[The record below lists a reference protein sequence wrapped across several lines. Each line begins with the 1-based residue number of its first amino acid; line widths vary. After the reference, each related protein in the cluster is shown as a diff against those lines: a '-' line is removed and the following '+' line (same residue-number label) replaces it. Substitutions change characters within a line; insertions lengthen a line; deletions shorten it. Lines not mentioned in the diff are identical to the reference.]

1 MLKRLK
7 SVVQQSTLL
16 KVSSFNGLS
25 VVIKMITGLGV
36 SKLTAIY
43 LGPQGIAILGNLR
56 NVLEIFHK
64 FSSGGLAN
72 AVVKY
77 SAEHKS
83 DKANSIFKVLHEVF

>member
-1 MLKRLK
+1 
-7 SVVQQSTLL
+7 
-16 KVSSFNGLS
+16 
-25 VVIKMITGLGV
+25 MITGLGV

-83 DKANSIFKVLHEVF
+83 DPKAFSIFKGLHEAS